1 MFANI
6 RSVVIAVLLSHL
18 TLCAHAQ
25 KVLTVAAYPA
35 VDSIIKAA
43 LPAWEKKHPGVQVK
57 VISRAYADHHTAMT
71 TALSTSSKPPDVMVL
86 ESSYVARFAT
96 GGGLEDLGAPP
107 YNLNESKHLFVAF
120 SIDQAKS
127 STGRLVAIPTDIGP
141 GTLLYRQDLLL
152 KSGLQEADLTNSW
165 DSYIKAE
172 IGRAH
177 V

>member
-1 MFANI
+1 MHRIGQFAPEFRLSTMFANI

-107 YNLNESKHLFVAF
+107 YNLNESKHLRLATRRIAHKKN
-120 SIDQAKS
+120 ID
-127 STGRLVAIPTDIGP
+127 IPNKTIISLP
-141 GTLLYRQDLLL
+141 L
-152 KSGLQEADLTNSW
+152 
-165 DSYIKAE
+165 
-172 IGRAH
+172 
-177 V
+177 

>member
-1 MFANI
+1 MFSNI

-18 TLCAHAQ
+18 ALCAQAQ

-86 ESSYVARFAT
+86 ESTPMDYLDFASPRE
-96 GGGLEDLGAPP
+96 GLAGKIGIDATNKIGAETTRDWGQVMALDPKD
-107 YNLNESKHLFVAF
+107 EAF
-120 SIDQAKS
+120 A
-127 STGRLVAIPTDIGP
+127 A
-141 GTLLYRQDLLL
+141 DLLARYL
-152 KSGLQEADLTNSW
+152 PGV
-165 DSYIKAE
+165 
-172 IGRAH
+172 R
-177 V
+177 